1 MTYHGRVIGPGGR
14 VYLCEHNHRT
24 ETAAITC
31 GKSSRTRQMAALVW
45 QRAAAQEALAAK
57 LARERKKE
65 REAARALQIEVE
77 ADAAA
82 RRAAAQAAAEQ
93 ARADKRAAKLAAMS
107 PQRAW
112 KRMTPA
118 ERLLHTADLE
128 MEAFGEIKSPDAK
141 AAYDARA
148 AKRATPVPPPSS
160 NPPKPAGN
168 VTGTMKPNG
177 RVRPS
182 ERRNV
187 QAKKE
192 AAQGAMGC
200 LLLLV
205 IVVIA
210 VVVVI
215 HRSGPS
221 GPALTIMKQIPGCTG
236 ITTNGGDSFDDNTV
250 SEGSCT
256 LADGTHVRVYVWFD
270 GDTSEQ
276 HDYVYQNAS
285 NCSSSSSST
294 FSVPDGCF
302 VGSNPQPWFIDV
314 ATSSDFSTSGAQ
326 SDWAAVED
334 GLSVTPVTNVPLSW
348 CSNFC
353 PVPGQPSHGGG
364 FSFGDHD

>member
-14 VYLCEHNHRT
+14 VYQCEHNHRT

-31 GKSSRTRQMAALVW
+31 GKASRTRQMAALVW
-45 QRAAAQEALAAK
+45 QRAAAQAT
-57 LARERKKE
+57 
-65 REAARALQIEVE
+65 
-77 ADAAA
+77 
-82 RRAAAQAAAEQ
+82 AEQ

-118 ERLLHTADLE
+118 ERLLRTADLE
-128 MEAFGEIKSPDAK
+128 IEAFEEIKSPDAK

-148 AKRATPVPPPSS
+148 AKRATPVPLPFS
-160 NPPKPAGN
+160 NPPKLADN
-168 VTGTMKPNG
+168 VTGAMKPNG
-177 RVRPS
+177 RVRSP
-182 ERRNV
+182 EQRNV

-192 AAQGAMGC
+192 AAQGAFGC

-205 IVVIA
+205 IVIIA
-210 VVVVI
+210 VVVVM

-221 GPALTIMKQIPGCTG
+221 GPALTIMKEIPGCTG

-285 NCSSSSSST
+285 SCSSSSLST

-302 VGSNPQPWFIDV
+302 VGGNPQPWFIDV
-314 ATSSDFSTSGAQ
+314 DTSSDFSTSGAQ

-334 GLSVTPVTNVPLSW
+334 GLAVTPMTSVPFSW
-348 CSNFC
+348 CSTFC
-353 PVPGQPSHGGG
+353 PVSGQPSHGGG